1 MFPPPNNINMPR
13 QLTPTPE
20 VKQTPVIQYV
30 FLLIGLS
37 LLVFVLHKLDSIL
50 LPIVFS
56 ALLAI
61 LLLPL
66 ARRLENS
73 MPRALA
79 ILITLLILTAALVGL
94 FYLFGS
100 QLGDLRSEWPLMK
113 QKMVVYFDQGQQWL
127 SQRFGIKPMSKDELI
142 DSSLNMGKSKA
153 GGVLGGVLGSTLDV
167 ISVVTL
173 VPIYIFCF
181 LYYRDH
187 MRQFMFRFVD
197 PDKRTTVLHTMD
209 SVQTVIQ
216 AYIQG
221 LLTVIVVVAILN
233 AIGLLAL
240 GVKYAIFF
248 AIFASV
254 LAVIPYIGIL
264 IGATL
269 PALITLVETGSLPK
283 ALGVVGV
290 FVFVQFLEG
299 NFITPMITGSKVSI
313 NPMAAIVALIL
324 GAELWGTP
332 GMILSIPL
340 TAVLKVVLDASK
352 STEPWGFLLGDVSDG
367 SETTNDKADDK
378 ATLFQK
384 VKRMVTG

>member
-1 MFPPPNNINMPR
+1 MFPPTNNSIVPR
-13 QLTPTPE
+13 RATPSPE
-20 VKQTPVIQYV
+20 VRQTPIIQYF
-30 FLLIGLS
+30 FLLAGLT

-50 LPIVFS
+50 LPIFFS
-56 ALLAI
+56 ALLAM
-61 LLLPL
+61 LLLPISN
-66 ARRLENS
+66 RLEQF

-79 ILITLLILTAALVGL
+79 ITLTLLLLTAALAGL

-100 QLGDLRSEWPLMK
+100 QLVDLRDEWPVMK
-113 QKMVVYFDQGQQWL
+113 QRLVAYFDQIQQML

-142 DSSLNMGKSKA
+142 DSSLSMGKNKA
-153 GGVLGGVLGSTLDV
+153 GGVLGTTLSTTLGVVSV
-167 ISVVTL
+167 ITL

-187 MRQFMFRFVD
+187 MRQFMFRFVE

-209 SVQTVIQ
+209 SIQTVVQ

-221 LLTVIVVVAILN
+221 LLTVIIIVSVLN

-240 GVKYAIFF
+240 GVKYAVFF

-254 LAVIPYIGIL
+254 LAVIPYIGIM
-264 IGATL
+264 IGATV
-269 PALITLVETGSLPK
+269 PALVTLVETGSPGK

-290 FVFVQFLEG
+290 FVVVQFLEG
-299 NFITPMITGSKVSI
+299 NFITPTVTGSKVSI

-324 GAELWGTP
+324 GGELWGTP

-340 TAVLKVVLDASK
+340 TAVLKVVMDANK
-352 STEPWGFLLGDVSDG
+352 TTEPWGFLLGDVTNG
-367 SETTNDKADDK
+367 SETKCDRSDDK
-378 ATLFQK
+378 VGFFKKAW
-384 VKRMVTG
+384 RMVMR